1 MRRLSIIA
9 VIVVILGGIF
19 WTFDFGK
26 VVYEKQIVE
35 VEKVVEVD
43 TLEKRIKDAQEAKSD
58 AIRDAGEKAR
68 ASAETQMLESIELEV
83 RTAYGKELDAKELE
97 LKKRQTSYWRDTAN
111 VKKLIRETFPE
122 DPLVAVAV
130 ATCESGLN
138 PKAYNPTNSNG
149 SVDGGLWQINS
160 VHDKQ
165 LQAMGLDKFNPEHA
179 TQFARMLY
187 EKNGWNDWVCYT
199 HGKIAMR

>member
-1 MRRLSIIA
+1 MRRLSILA

-68 ASAETQMLESIELEV
+68 EAAETQMLESIELEV
-83 RTAYGKELDAKELE
+83 RQTYREELE
-97 LKKRQTSYWRDTAN
+97 KKEIELE
-111 VKKLIRETFPE
+111 KKTGF
-122 DPLVAVAV
+122 
-130 ATCESGLN
+130 
-138 PKAYNPTNSNG
+138 
-149 SVDGGLWQINS
+149 
-160 VHDKQ
+160 
-165 LQAMGLDKFNPEHA
+165 
-179 TQFARMLY
+179 
-187 EKNGWNDWVCYT
+187 
-199 HGKIAMR
+199 

>member
-1 MRRLSIIA
+1 MRRLSILA

-35 VEKVVEVD
+35 VEVEKVVD

-83 RTAYGKELDAKELE
+83 RQTYREELE
-97 LKKRQTSYWRDTAN
+97 KKEIELE
-111 VKKLIRETFPE
+111 KKTGF
-122 DPLVAVAV
+122 
-130 ATCESGLN
+130 
-138 PKAYNPTNSNG
+138 
-149 SVDGGLWQINS
+149 
-160 VHDKQ
+160 
-165 LQAMGLDKFNPEHA
+165 
-179 TQFARMLY
+179 
-187 EKNGWNDWVCYT
+187 
-199 HGKIAMR
+199 